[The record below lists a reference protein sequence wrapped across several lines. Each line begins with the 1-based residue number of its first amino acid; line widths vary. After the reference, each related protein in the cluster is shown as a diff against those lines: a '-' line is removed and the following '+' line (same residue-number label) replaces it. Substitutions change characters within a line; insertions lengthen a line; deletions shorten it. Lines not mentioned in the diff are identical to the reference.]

1 MKFIKEHLFLIRF
14 ISALALLI
22 ASIIIKYAAP
32 NYILYVALP
41 LTIVGYVIIAYD
53 LVIEMFEGFKEKEIF
68 SEETLTII
76 ASIAAITIGIINGEG
91 EFVDGLAVVLFF
103 QLGEHFEDY
112 ALDNSRKSIESLM
125 ELRPDYVRLLVNGK
139 EETVDPSKVKIG
151 DLFIVKPGEIVPL
164 DGEIV
169 EGKTMINTSSIT
181 GESLPRSAS
190 KEDKILSGVVNIES
204 PITIKA
210 TKTYGDSTVAKIL
223 DMVENATS
231 KKTKS
236 EKFITKFAKIY
247 TPIVISLAF
256 LVAVIPPI
264 FFGIKDGNWATWGD
278 WVYRGA
284 SMLVISCPCAIVIS
298 IPMSY
303 VVSIG
308 TASKNKILIKG
319 STYLELI
326 AKSNS
331 IYLDKTGTITEGQ
344 FKIDKVETVKNVKE
358 KELLDLAIAA
368 ECYSNHPIAKA
379 ITTNVDL
386 DIYKKD
392 IKDYQQVDGKGV
404 VCLYKEK
411 KLVVGNAKL
420 FEKEKLDYV
429 ESKEVGTIIYVAYD
443 NKFLG
448 NLVIRDTIKP
458 NTIEAIQLF
467 KKHGIA
473 NITMLTGDNKEIAKD
488 IADKV
493 GITNYQAELLPIDK
507 TKALENAKNKGEITM
522 FVGDGVNDA
531 PSLVLS
537 DIGISMGSIG
547 SDSAIEASDIVIMD
561 DNLKRIPF
569 LKSLA
574 KLNKFVVYWNLIFA
588 IVIKV
593 ATLILNMLGVLGQ
606 WAIAAAI
613 FADVGV
619 TIICCINSL
628 LISLKKK

>member
-1 MKFIKEHLFLIRF
+1 MKFIKEHLFPIRF
-14 ISALALLI
+14 ITALILLI

-32 NYILYVALP
+32 NYILYIALP
-41 LTIVGYVIIAYD
+41 LTLIGYAIIAYD

-76 ASIAAITIGIINGEG
+76 ASLAAITIGIVSGEG

-125 ELRPDYVRLLVNGK
+125 ELRPDYVRLFIDGK
-139 EETVDPSKVKIG
+139 EEIVDPSKAKIG

-164 DGEIV
+164 DGEVV

-181 GESLPRSAS
+181 GESLPRNAA
-190 KEDKILSGVVNIES
+190 KEDKILSGVINIES
-204 PITIKA
+204 PIIIKA

-223 DMVENATS
+223 DMVENATN

-247 TPIVISLAF
+247 TPIVISIAF
-256 LVAVIPPI
+256 AVAIIPPL
-264 FFGIKDGNWATWGD
+264 FFGIKDGNWATWSD
-278 WVYRGA
+278 WIYRGA

-344 FKIDKVETVKNVKE
+344 FKIDKIEPVKDKNE
-358 KELLDLAIAA
+358 KNILDLAIAA
-368 ECYSNHPIAKA
+368 EVYSNHPIAKA
-379 ITTNVDL
+379 ITIDANL
-386 DIYKKD
+386 DEYKKD
-392 IKDYQQVDGKGV
+392 IKDYQQIDGKGV
-404 VCLYKEK
+404 VCLYKNK
-411 KLVVGNAKL
+411 KLVVGNTKL
-420 FEKEKLDYV
+420 FEKEKIKFI

-443 NKFLG
+443 GEFLG
-448 NLVIRDTIKP
+448 NIVIRDTIKP
-458 NTIEAIQLF
+458 NTIEAIESF
-467 KKHGIA
+467 KKSGIK
-473 NITMLTGDNKEIAKD
+473 NITMLTGDNKEIAAD
-488 IADKV
+488 IASKV
-493 GITNYQAELLPIDK
+493 GIDNYEAELLPIDK
-507 TKALENAKNKGEITM
+507 TKAIENAKNHGAITM

-561 DNLKRIPF
+561 DNLKRISF

-588 IVIKV
+588 ITIKV

>member
-14 ISALALLI
+14 ITALILLI
-22 ASIIIKYAAP
+22 TSIIIKYTAP
-32 NYILYVALP
+32 NYILYISLP
-41 LTIVGYVIIAYD
+41 LTLVGYLIIAYD

-76 ASIAAITIGIINGEG
+76 ASLAAITIGIISGEG
-91 EFVDGLAVVLFF
+91 EFIDGLAVVLFF

-112 ALDNSRKSIESLM
+112 ALANSRKSIKSLM
-125 ELRPDYVRLLVNGK
+125 ELRPDYVRLLINGK
-139 EETVDPSKVKIG
+139 EEVVDPSKAKIG
-151 DLFIVKPGEIVPL
+151 DVFIVKPGEIVPL
-164 DGEIV
+164 DGEIID
-169 EGKTMINTSSIT
+169 GKTMINTSSIT
-181 GESLPRSAS
+181 GESLPRTATI
-190 KEDKILSGVVNIES
+190 EDKILSGVVNIES

-223 DMVENATS
+223 DLVENATN

-247 TPIVISLAF
+247 TPIVISIAF
-256 LVAVIPPI
+256 AIAILPPL
-264 FFGIKDGNWATWGD
+264 FFGIKDGNWTTWSD
-278 WVYRGA
+278 WIYRGA

-308 TASKNKILIKG
+308 IASKNKILIKG

-331 IYLDKTGTITEGQ
+331 IYLDKTGTITEGK
-344 FKIDKVETVKNVKE
+344 FKIDKIETKNNVDE
-358 KELLDLAIAA
+358 KDLLNLAIAA
-368 ECYSNHPIAKA
+368 ESYSNHPIAKA
-379 ITTNVDL
+379 ITIDANL
-386 DIYKKD
+386 DEYKND
-392 IKDYQQVDGKGV
+392 IKDYQQIDGKGV
-404 VCLYKEK
+404 ICQFKNK
-411 KLVVGNAKL
+411 KLVVGNSKL
-420 FEKEKLDYV
+420 FKKENLDFV

-443 NKFLG
+443 GEFLG
-448 NLVIRDTIKP
+448 NIVIRDTIKP
-458 NTIEAIQLF
+458 NTIEAISLF
-467 KKHGIA
+467 KKSGIK
-473 NITMLTGDNKEIAKD
+473 NITMLTGDNKEIAED
-488 IADKV
+488 IARKV
-493 GITNYQAELLPIDK
+493 GIENYQAELLPIDK
-507 TKALENAKNKGEITM
+507 TKTIENSMNKGIITM

-561 DNLKRIPF
+561 DDLKRISY

-588 IVIKV
+588 ISIKV
-593 ATLILNMLGVLGQ
+593 ATLILNMFGLLGQ
-606 WAIAAAI
+606 WAIVAAI

-628 LISLKKK
+628 LISLKRK

>member
-14 ISALALLI
+14 ITALILLI
-22 ASIIIKYAAP
+22 ASIVIKYAAP
-32 NYILYVALP
+32 NYILYISLP
-41 LTIVGYVIIAYD
+41 LTIVGYIVIAYD

-125 ELRPDYVRLLVNGK
+125 ELRPDYVRLLENGK
-139 EETVDPSKVKIG
+139 EKTIDPSKAKIG

-169 EGKTMINTSSIT
+169 DGKTMINTSSIT
-181 GESLPRSAS
+181 GESLPQSAS
-190 KEDKILSGVVNIES
+190 KDDKILSGVVNIES

-223 DMVENATS
+223 DMVENATN

-256 LVAVIPPI
+256 LVAIVPPI
-264 FFGIKDGNWATWGD
+264 FFGIKDGNWATWSD
-278 WVYRGA
+278 WIYRGA

-344 FKIDKVETVKNVKE
+344 FKIDKIETIENIKE

-386 DIYKKD
+386 DSYKKD
-392 IKDYQQVDGKGV
+392 IKEYQQVDGKGV
-404 VCLYKEK
+404 VCLYKGE

-420 FEKEKLDYV
+420 FELENLEFI

-467 KKHGIA
+467 EKHGIT

-488 IADKV
+488 IAGKV

-507 TKALENAKNKGEITM
+507 TKALENAKNNGEITM

-561 DNLKRIPF
+561 DDLKRIPF

-588 IVIKV
+588 IAIKV

>member
-386 DIYKKD
+386 DTYKKD

>member
-14 ISALALLI
+14 ITALILLI
-22 ASIIIKYAAP
+22 TSIIIKYATP
-32 NYILYVALP
+32 NYILYISLP
-41 LTIVGYVIIAYD
+41 LTLVGYLIMAYD

-76 ASIAAITIGIINGEG
+76 ASLAAITIGIVSGEG
-91 EFVDGLAVVLFF
+91 EFIDGLAVVLFF

-112 ALDNSRKSIESLM
+112 ALTNSRKSIKSLM
-125 ELRPDYVRLLVNGK
+125 ELRPDYVRLLIDGK
-139 EETVDPSKVKIG
+139 EEVVDPSKAKIG
-151 DLFIVKPGEIVPL
+151 DVFIVKPGEIVPL
-164 DGEIV
+164 DGEIID
-169 EGKTMINTSSIT
+169 GKTMINTSSIT
-181 GESLPRSAS
+181 GESLPRTATI
-190 KEDKILSGVVNIES
+190 EDKILSGVVNIES

-223 DMVENATS
+223 DLVENATN

-247 TPIVISLAF
+247 TPIVISIAF
-256 LVAVIPPI
+256 AIAILPPL
-264 FFGIKDGNWATWGD
+264 FFGIKDGNWTTWLN
-278 WVYRGA
+278 WIYRGA

-308 TASKNKILIKG
+308 IASKNKILIKG

-331 IYLDKTGTITEGQ
+331 IYLDKTGTITEGK
-344 FKIDKVETVKNVKE
+344 FKIDKIETKNNINE
-358 KELLDLAIAA
+358 KDLLNLAIAA
-368 ECYSNHPIAKA
+368 ESYSNHPIAKA
-379 ITTNVDL
+379 ITIDANL
-386 DIYKKD
+386 EEYKND
-392 IKDYQQVDGKGV
+392 IKDYQQIDGKGV
-404 VCLYKEK
+404 ICQFKNK
-411 KLVVGNAKL
+411 KLVVGNSKL
-420 FEKEKLDYV
+420 FKKENLDFV

-443 NKFLG
+443 GEFLG
-448 NLVIRDTIKP
+448 NIVIRDTIKP
-458 NTIEAIQLF
+458 NTIEAISLF
-467 KKHGIA
+467 KKSGIK
-473 NITMLTGDNKEIAKD
+473 NITMLTGDNKEIAED
-488 IADKV
+488 IARKV
-493 GITNYQAELLPIDK
+493 GIENYQAELLPIDK
-507 TKALENAKNKGEITM
+507 TKTIENSMNKGIITM

-561 DNLKRIPF
+561 DDLKRISY

-588 IVIKV
+588 ISIKV
-593 ATLILNMLGVLGQ
+593 ATLILNMFGLLGQ
-606 WAIAAAI
+606 WAIVAAI

-628 LISLKKK
+628 LISLKRK

>member
-14 ISALALLI
+14 ITALILLI
-22 ASIIIKYAAP
+22 ASIIIKYTAP
-32 NYILYVALP
+32 NYILYIALP
-41 LTIVGYVIIAYD
+41 LTIVGYIVIVYD

-125 ELRPDYVRLLVNGK
+125 ELRPDYVRLLENGK
-139 EETVDPSKVKIG
+139 EKTIDPSQAKIG

-164 DGEIV
+164 DGEII

-181 GESLPRSAS
+181 GESLPQSAS
-190 KEDKILSGVVNIES
+190 KDDKILSGVVNIES

-223 DMVENATS
+223 DMVENATN

-256 LVAVIPPI
+256 LVSIIPPI
-264 FFGIKDGNWATWGD
+264 FFGIKDGNWTTWAD
-278 WVYRGA
+278 WIYRGA

-344 FKIDKVETVKNVKE
+344 FKIDKIETIKNIKE

-379 ITTNVDL
+379 ITSNVDL
-386 DIYKKD
+386 DSYKKD
-392 IKDYQQVDGKGV
+392 IEEYQQVDGKGI
-404 VCLYKEK
+404 VCLYKGK
-411 KLVVGNAKL
+411 KLIAGNEKL
-420 FEKEKLDYV
+420 FQIENLELT
-429 ESKEVGTIIYVAYD
+429 ESKEVGTIIYIAYD

-467 KKHGIA
+467 KKHGIT
-473 NITMLTGDNKEIAKD
+473 NITMLTGDNKDIAKD
-488 IADKV
+488 IAKKV
-493 GITNYQAELLPIDK
+493 GINNYQAELLPIDK
-507 TKALENAKNKGEITM
+507 TKALENAKNNGEITM

-561 DNLKRIPF
+561 DDLKRIPF

-588 IVIKV
+588 IAIKV
-593 ATLILNMLGVLGQ
+593 ATLILNMLGILGQ

>member
-14 ISALALLI
+14 ITALILLI
-22 ASIIIKYAAP
+22 TSIVIKYAAP
-32 NYILYVALP
+32 NYILYIALP
-41 LTIVGYVIIAYD
+41 LTIVGYIVITYD

-112 ALDNSRKSIESLM
+112 ALDNSRKSIKSLM
-125 ELRPDYVRLLVNGK
+125 ELRPDYVRLLENGK
-139 EETVDPSKVKIG
+139 EKTIDPSKARIG

-169 EGKTMINTSSIT
+169 DGKTMINTSSIT
-181 GESLPRSAS
+181 GESLPQSAS
-190 KEDKILSGVVNIES
+190 KDDKILSGVVNIES

-223 DMVENATS
+223 DMVENATN

-256 LVAVIPPI
+256 LVAIVPPI
-264 FFGIKDGNWATWGD
+264 FFGIKYGNWATWSD
-278 WVYRGA
+278 WIYRGA

-344 FKIDKVETVKNVKE
+344 FKIDKIETIENIKE

-386 DIYKKD
+386 DSYKKD
-392 IKDYQQVDGKGV
+392 IKEYQQVDGKGV
-404 VCLYKEK
+404 VCLYKGE

-420 FEKEKLDYV
+420 FELENLEFI

-467 KKHGIA
+467 KKHGIT

-488 IADKV
+488 IAGKV

-507 TKALENAKNKGEITM
+507 TKALENAKNNGEITM

-561 DNLKRIPF
+561 DDLKRIPF
-569 LKSLA
+569 LKSLS

-588 IVIKV
+588 IAIKV

>member
-14 ISALALLI
+14 ITALMLLI
-22 ASIIIKYAAP
+22 ASILIKYLAP
-32 NYILYVALP
+32 NYTLYVALP
-41 LTIVGYVIIAYD
+41 LTILGYIIIAYD
-53 LVIEMFEGFKEKEIF
+53 LVVEMFEGFKEKEIF

-125 ELRPDYVRLLVNGK
+125 ELRPDYVRLLINGK
-139 EETVDPSKVKIG
+139 EETVDPSKAKIG

-223 DMVENATS
+223 DMVENATN

-256 LVAVIPPI
+256 LVSLIPPI
-264 FFGIKDGNWATWGD
+264 FFGIKDGNWATWSE
-278 WVYRGA
+278 WIYRGA

-344 FKIDKVETVKNVKE
+344 FKIDKIETADNTNKE
-358 KELLDLAIAA
+358 DLLELAIAA
-368 ECYSNHPIAKA
+368 EAYSNHPIAKA
-379 ITTNVDL
+379 ITTNTNL
-386 DIYKKD
+386 DQYKKD
-392 IKDYQQVDGKGV
+392 IKDYQQIDGKGV
-404 VCLYKEK
+404 ICLYKDK

-420 FEKEKLDYV
+420 FEKENLEYK
-429 ESKEVGTIIYVAYD
+429 SSNEVGTIIYVSYG
-443 NKFLG
+443 KKYLG

-467 KKHGIA
+467 KKHGIT
-473 NITMLTGDNKEIAKD
+473 NITMLTGDNKEIAND
-488 IADKV
+488 IANKV
-493 GITNYQAELLPIDK
+493 GISSYQAELLPIDK
-507 TKALENAKNKGEITM
+507 TKVLETAKNNGEITM

-561 DNLKRIPF
+561 DDLKRISF

-588 IVIKV
+588 IAIKV

>member
-1 MKFIKEHLFLIRF
+1 MKFIKEHLFLLRF
-14 ISALALLI
+14 ITALCLMA
-22 ASIIIKYAAP
+22 ASIIIKYVAP

-41 LTIVGYVIIAYD
+41 LTLVGYVIISYD
-53 LVIEMFEGFKEKEIF
+53 LVFEMFEGFKEKEIF

-76 ASIAAITIGIINGEG
+76 ASIAAIAIGIISGEG

-125 ELRPDYVRLLVNGK
+125 KLRPDYVRLLVDEK
-139 EETVDPSKVKIG
+139 ETVVDPSIVKIG

-164 DGEIV
+164 DGEIIDG
-169 EGKTMINTSSIT
+169 ETMINTSSIT
-181 GESLPRSAS
+181 GESLPRSAA
-190 KEDKILSGVVNIES
+190 KKDKILSGVVNIES

-210 TKTYGDSTVAKIL
+210 TKTYGESTVSKIL
-223 DMVENATS
+223 DLVENATN

-247 TPIVISLAF
+247 TPIVISISF
-256 LVAVIPPI
+256 IVAIIPPI
-264 FFGIKDGNWATWGD
+264 FFGLKDGNWSTWSD
-278 WVYRGA
+278 WIYRGA

-326 AKSNS
+326 AKSNT

-344 FKIDKVETVKNVKE
+344 FKIDKLDCEKDKDE

-368 ECYSNHPIAKA
+368 ESYSNHPIAKA
-379 ITTNVDL
+379 ITLNANL
-386 DIYKKD
+386 DDYKKD
-392 IKDYQQVDGKGV
+392 IKGYQQVDGKGV
-404 VCLYKEK
+404 ICSYKNK
-411 KLVVGNAKL
+411 KLIVGNSKL
-420 FEKEKLDYV
+420 FDEENLKYTA
-429 ESKEVGTIIYVAYD
+429 SKEVGTIIYVAYD
-443 NKFLG
+443 NEFIG
-448 NLVIRDTIKP
+448 SIVIRDTIKQD
-458 NTIEAIQLF
+458 TIEAIKLF
-467 KKHGIA
+467 KKHGIK
-473 NITMLTGDNKEIAKD
+473 NITMLTGDNKEIAED
-488 IADKV
+488 IAKKV
-493 GITNYQAELLPIDK
+493 GITNYAAELLPIDK
-507 TKALENAKNKGEITM
+507 TKAIEDAKNNGQITM

-537 DIGISMGSIG
+537 DVGISMGSIG

-561 DNLKRIPF
+561 DDLKHIPF

-574 KLNKFVVYWNLIFA
+574 KLNKLVVYWNLIFA
-588 IVIKV
+588 IAIKV
-593 ATLILNMLGVLGQ
+593 ATLILNMLGLLGQ

-628 LISLKKK
+628 LIALKKK

>member
-14 ISALALLI
+14 ITALMLLI
-22 ASIIIKYAAP
+22 ASIIIKYLAP

-41 LTIVGYVIIAYD
+41 LTILGYIIIAYD
-53 LVIEMFEGFKEKEIF
+53 LVVEMFEGFKEKEIF

-76 ASIAAITIGIINGEG
+76 ASIAAIAIGIINGEG

-125 ELRPDYVRLLVNGK
+125 ELRPDYVRLLIDGK
-139 EETVDPSKVKIG
+139 EETVDLSKAKIG

-190 KEDKILSGVVNIES
+190 KADKILSGVVNIES

-256 LVAVIPPI
+256 LVAIIPPI
-264 FFGIKDGNWATWGD
+264 FFGIKDGNWATWSD
-278 WVYRGA
+278 WIYRGA

-344 FKIDKVETVKNVKE
+344 FKIDKIETVDNTNKE
-358 KELLDLAIAA
+358 DLLELAIAA
-368 ECYSNHPIAKA
+368 EAYSNHPIAKA
-379 ITTNVDL
+379 ITTNTNL
-386 DIYKKD
+386 NSYKKD
-392 IKDYQQVDGKGV
+392 IKNYQQIDGKGV
-404 VCLYKEK
+404 ICLYKDK

-420 FEKEKLDYV
+420 FEIENLEYK
-429 ESKEVGTIIYVAYD
+429 SSNEVGTIIYVSYD
-443 NKFLG
+443 KKYLG

-467 KKHGIA
+467 KKHGIT

-488 IADKV
+488 IANKV
-493 GITNYQAELLPIDK
+493 GISNYQAELLPIDK
-507 TKALENAKNKGEITM
+507 TKVLEDAKNNGEITM

-561 DNLKRIPF
+561 DDLKRISF

-588 IVIKV
+588 IAIKI

>member
-14 ISALALLI
+14 ITALILLI
-22 ASIIIKYAAP
+22 ASIVIKYAAP
-32 NYILYVALP
+32 NYILYISLP
-41 LTIVGYVIIAYD
+41 LTIVGYIVIAYD

-125 ELRPDYVRLLVNGK
+125 ELRPDYVRLLENGK
-139 EETVDPSKVKIG
+139 EKTIDPSKAKIG

-169 EGKTMINTSSIT
+169 DGKTMINTSSIT
-181 GESLPRSAS
+181 GESLPQSAS
-190 KEDKILSGVVNIES
+190 KDDKILSGVVNIES

-223 DMVENATS
+223 DMVENATN

-256 LVAVIPPI
+256 LVAIVPPI
-264 FFGIKDGNWATWGD
+264 FFGIKDGNWATWSD
-278 WVYRGA
+278 WIYRGA

-344 FKIDKVETVKNVKE
+344 FKIDKIETIENIKE

-386 DIYKKD
+386 DSYKKD
-392 IKDYQQVDGKGV
+392 IKEYQQVDGKGV
-404 VCLYKEK
+404 VCLYKGE

-420 FEKEKLDYV
+420 FELENLEFI

-458 NTIEAIQLF
+458 NTIEAIQLSE
-467 KKHGIA
+467 KHGIT

-488 IADKV
+488 IAGKV

-507 TKALENAKNKGEITM
+507 TKALESAKNNGEITM

-561 DNLKRIPF
+561 DDLKRIPF

-588 IVIKV
+588 IAIKV
-593 ATLILNMLGVLGQ
+593 VTLILNMLGVLGQ

>member
-14 ISALALLI
+14 ITALMLLI
-22 ASIIIKYAAP
+22 ASILIKYLAP
-32 NYILYVALP
+32 NYTLYVALP
-41 LTIVGYVIIAYD
+41 LTILGYIIIAYD
-53 LVIEMFEGFKEKEIF
+53 LVVEMFEGFKEKEIF

-125 ELRPDYVRLLVNGK
+125 ELRPDYVRLLINGK
-139 EETVDPSKVKIG
+139 EETVDPSKAKIG

-181 GESLPRSAS
+181 GESLPRSTS

-223 DMVENATS
+223 DMVENATN

-256 LVAVIPPI
+256 LVSLIPPI
-264 FFGIKDGNWATWGD
+264 FFGIKDGNWATWSE
-278 WVYRGA
+278 WIYRGA

-344 FKIDKVETVKNVKE
+344 FKIDKIETADNTNKE
-358 KELLDLAIAA
+358 DLLELAIAA
-368 ECYSNHPIAKA
+368 EAYSNHPIAKA
-379 ITTNVDL
+379 ITTNTNL
-386 DIYKKD
+386 DSYKKD
-392 IKDYQQVDGKGV
+392 IKDYQQIDGKGV
-404 VCLYKEK
+404 ICLYKDK

-420 FEKEKLDYV
+420 FEKENLEYK
-429 ESKEVGTIIYVAYD
+429 SSNEVGTIIYVSYG
-443 NKFLG
+443 KKYLG

-467 KKHGIA
+467 KKHGIT
-473 NITMLTGDNKEIAKD
+473 NITMLTGDNKEIAND
-488 IADKV
+488 IANKV
-493 GITNYQAELLPIDK
+493 GISSYQAELLPIDK
-507 TKALENAKNKGEITM
+507 TKVLETAKNNGEITM

-561 DNLKRIPF
+561 DDLKRISF

-588 IVIKV
+588 IAIKV

>member
-14 ISALALLI
+14 ITALILLI
-22 ASIIIKYAAP
+22 ASIVIKYAAP
-32 NYILYVALP
+32 NYILYISLP
-41 LTIVGYVIIAYD
+41 LTIVGYIVIAYD

-125 ELRPDYVRLLVNGK
+125 ELRPDYVRLLENGK
-139 EETVDPSKVKIG
+139 EKTIDPSKAKIG

-169 EGKTMINTSSIT
+169 DGKTMINTSSIT
-181 GESLPRSAS
+181 GESLPQSAS
-190 KEDKILSGVVNIES
+190 KDDKILSGVVNIES

-223 DMVENATS
+223 DMVENATN

-256 LVAVIPPI
+256 LVAIVPPI
-264 FFGIKDGNWATWGD
+264 FFGIKDGNWATWSD
-278 WVYRGA
+278 WIYRGA

-344 FKIDKVETVKNVKE
+344 FKIDKIETIENIKE

-386 DIYKKD
+386 DSYKKD
-392 IKDYQQVDGKGV
+392 IKEYQQVDGKGV
-404 VCLYKEK
+404 VCLYKGE
-411 KLVVGNAKL
+411 KLVVGNTKL
-420 FEKEKLDYV
+420 FELENIEFI

-467 KKHGIA
+467 KKHGIT

-488 IADKV
+488 IAGKV

-507 TKALENAKNKGEITM
+507 TKALESAKNNGEITM

-561 DNLKRIPF
+561 DDLKRIPF

-588 IVIKV
+588 IAIKV
-593 ATLILNMLGVLGQ
+593 VTLILNMLGVLGQ

>member
-14 ISALALLI
+14 ITALILLI

-32 NYILYVALP
+32 NYILYIALP
-41 LTIVGYVIIAYD
+41 LTIVGYIVIVYD

-125 ELRPDYVRLLVNGK
+125 ELRPDYVRLLENGK
-139 EETVDPSKVKIG
+139 EKTVDPSKAKIG

-169 EGKTMINTSSIT
+169 DGKTMINTSSIT
-181 GESLPRSAS
+181 GESLPQSAS
-190 KEDKILSGVVNIES
+190 KDDKILSGVVNIES

-223 DMVENATS
+223 DMVENATN

-256 LVAVIPPI
+256 LVAIVPPI
-264 FFGIKDGNWATWGD
+264 FFGIKDGNWATWSD
-278 WVYRGA
+278 WIYRGA

-344 FKIDKVETVKNVKE
+344 FKIDKIETIENINE
-358 KELLDLAIAA
+358 KELLDLAITA

-386 DIYKKD
+386 DSYKKD
-392 IKDYQQVDGKGV
+392 IKEYQQVDGKGV
-404 VCLYKEK
+404 VCLYKGK

-420 FEKEKLDYV
+420 FKLENLEFI

-467 KKHGIA
+467 KKHGIT

-488 IADKV
+488 IAGKV

-507 TKALENAKNKGEITM
+507 TKALENAKNNGEITM

-561 DNLKRIPF
+561 DDLKRIPF

-588 IVIKV
+588 IAIKV

>member
-14 ISALALLI
+14 ITALILLI

-32 NYILYVALP
+32 NYILYIALP
-41 LTIVGYVIIAYD
+41 LTIVGYIVIVYD

-125 ELRPDYVRLLVNGK
+125 ELRPDYVRLLENGK
-139 EETVDPSKVKIG
+139 EKTVDPSKAKIG

-169 EGKTMINTSSIT
+169 DGKTMINTSSIT
-181 GESLPRSAS
+181 GESLPQSAS
-190 KEDKILSGVVNIES
+190 KDDKILSGVVNIES

-223 DMVENATS
+223 DMVENATN

-256 LVAVIPPI
+256 LVAIVPPI
-264 FFGIKDGNWATWGD
+264 FFGIKDGNWATWSD
-278 WVYRGA
+278 WIYRGA

-344 FKIDKVETVKNVKE
+344 FKIDKIETIENIKE
-358 KELLDLAIAA
+358 KELLDLAITA

-386 DIYKKD
+386 DSYKKD
-392 IKDYQQVDGKGV
+392 IKEYQQVDGKGV
-404 VCLYKEK
+404 VCLYKGK

-420 FEKEKLDYV
+420 FKLENLEFI

-467 KKHGIA
+467 KKHGIT

-488 IADKV
+488 IAGKV

-507 TKALENAKNKGEITM
+507 TKALENAKNNGEITM

-561 DNLKRIPF
+561 DDLKRIPF

-588 IVIKV
+588 IAIKV

>member
-14 ISALALLI
+14 ITALILLI

-32 NYILYVALP
+32 NYILYIALP
-41 LTIVGYVIIAYD
+41 LTIVGYIVIVYD

-125 ELRPDYVRLLVNGK
+125 ELRPDYVRLLENGK
-139 EETVDPSKVKIG
+139 EKTVDPSKAKIG

-169 EGKTMINTSSIT
+169 DGKTMINTSSIT
-181 GESLPRSAS
+181 GESLPQSAS
-190 KEDKILSGVVNIES
+190 KDDKILSGVVNIES

-223 DMVENATS
+223 DMVENATN

-256 LVAVIPPI
+256 LVAIVPPI
-264 FFGIKDGNWATWGD
+264 FFGIKDGNWATWSD
-278 WVYRGA
+278 WIYRGA

-344 FKIDKVETVKNVKE
+344 FKIDKIETIENINE
-358 KELLDLAIAA
+358 KELLDLAITA
-368 ECYSNHPIAKA
+368 ECYSNHPIAKT

-386 DIYKKD
+386 DSYKKD
-392 IKDYQQVDGKGV
+392 IKEYQQVDGKGV
-404 VCLYKEK
+404 VCLYKGK

-420 FEKEKLDYV
+420 FKLENLEFI

-467 KKHGIA
+467 KKHGIT

-488 IADKV
+488 IAGKV

-507 TKALENAKNKGEITM
+507 TKALENAKNNGEITM

-561 DNLKRIPF
+561 DDLKRIPF

-588 IVIKV
+588 IAIKV